1 MATNL
6 REAREGKPSLLIVDD
21 DELITDTLSFALG
34 SDFEVLT
41 ADSREQAISMLRQLP
56 QAPQLAL
63 VDLGLPPVPHVPDEG
78 FQLIADLLAHSPSMK
93 IFVLSG
99 QNDAAHARHARTL
112 GAAEF
117 IAKPCDPEV
126 LKRTLGRALEVRA
139 AELDRRP
146 EDSISLVGNCAAL
159 AKLRSQIAQFADSP
173 FPVLIEGESGSGKD
187 LVAQSLHRKSA
198 RASKP
203 YLALNCAAISP
214 SLVEPT

>member
-34 SDFEVLT
+34 TDFEVLT
-41 ADSREQAISMLRQLP
+41 ADSREQAISLLRQLP

-117 IAKPCDPEV
+117 IAKPCDPET
-126 LKRTLGRALEVRA
+126 LKRTLIRALEVRA
-139 AELDRRP
+139 AELGGDPRKRTAWSAAARR
-146 EDSISLVGNCAAL
+146 L
-159 AKLRSQIAQFADSP
+159 
-173 FPVLIEGESGSGKD
+173 
-187 LVAQSLHRKSA
+187 
-198 RASKP
+198 
-203 YLALNCAAISP
+203 P
-214 SLVEPT
+214 S